1 MTTHLRVAAA
11 ITTALLLAGCA
22 ATTPNVKPT
31 ATTAAV
37 TQNPACLSQT
47 GSRIPGDRGDC
58 QAFGR
63 SYSGEDIDRTGK
75 VNAGDALQLL
85 DPSITVHH

>member
-1 MTTHLRVAAA
+1 MTTHLRVVSAIAAA
-11 ITTALLLAGCA
+11 LVLAACA
-22 ATTPNVKPT
+22 ATTSNVKPN
-31 ATTAAV
+31 ATSAAV
-37 TQNPACLSQT
+37 PQNPACLTET
-47 GSRIPGDRGDC
+47 GSRIAGDRADC

-75 VNAGDALQLL
+75 VNVGDALQIL